1 MAKIFYMFS
10 SSQTRCINSYS
21 NSMYDTCMSL
31 HGHVPT
37 CTSYVPI
44 SVGENKFIY
53 RSREGEVMMYDV
65 ADSDPVQLMDN
76 STFVSDSFKLWKP
89 LAVLAKLKVRDTIV
103 RFDDWPHS

>member
-1 MAKIFYMFS
+1 
-10 SSQTRCINSYS
+10 
-21 NSMYDTCMSL
+21 
-31 HGHVPT
+31 
-37 CTSYVPI
+37 
-44 SVGENKFIY
+44 
-53 RSREGEVMMYDV
+53 MMYDV